1 MEHANNGDK
10 LPTAAIDFGKIFDS
24 KSNLVLASGRIL
36 AKLDKAKRTRLTVLR
51 TDLSFDQ
58 LS

>member
-1 MEHANNGDK
+1 
-10 LPTAAIDFGKIFDS
+10 
-24 KSNLVLASGRIL
+24 LVLASGRIL